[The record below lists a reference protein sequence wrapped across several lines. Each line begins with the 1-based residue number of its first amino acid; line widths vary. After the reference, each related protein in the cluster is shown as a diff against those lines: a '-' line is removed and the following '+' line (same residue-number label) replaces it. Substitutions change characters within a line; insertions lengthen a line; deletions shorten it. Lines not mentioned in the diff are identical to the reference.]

1 MIVVAGESLVDV
13 LPGRDGVADPIE
25 RVGGSPLNVAV
36 ALGRLDVPCLL
47 ITEVGDDARGA
58 AVVETVTASGC
69 EIVAAPSAGG
79 RTATATAHLDARGDA
94 AYAFD
99 LAWTLPSQE
108 LPACDALHVG
118 SLGTL
123 LDPGRTSVLDL
134 VDQAYA
140 RDVPVSY
147 DPNLRAAFV
156 EDRAQAWGDVE
167 ALAERCLLVKLSEED
182 VALLH
187 PGADPDDIARS
198 LLEGDRTELVV
209 LTRGAD
215 GATGYAG
222 GLTVPVAAP
231 PVEVVDTVGAGDAF
245 TAALLTVL
253 LESGALGGYGPGM
266 PADPE
271 TLAAVLLAATEVAAV
286 TCGRRGAQP
295 PLRAEL
301 PARWP

>member
-13 LPGRDGVADPIE
+13 LPGEPPDEI
-25 RVGGSPLNVAV
+25 VGGSPLNVAV

-47 ITEVGDDARGA
+47 ITEAGDDDRGA

-69 EIVAAPSAGG
+69 EIVAAPSSGG
-79 RTATATAHLDARGDA
+79 RTATTTAHVDEDGDAR
-94 AYAFD
+94 YSFD
-99 LAWTLPSQE
+99 LAWTLPPQE
-108 LPACDALHVG
+108 LPPCDGLHIG

-156 EDRAQAWGDVE
+156 EDPAQAWADVE
-167 ALAERCLLVKLSEED
+167 ALAERCRLVKLSEQD
-182 VALLH
+182 AALLH
-187 PGADPDDIARS
+187 PGADPGDIARS
-198 LLEGDRTELVV
+198 LLEGERTELVV
-209 LTRGAD
+209 LTRGRY
-215 GATGYAG
+215 GATGYAEH
-222 GLTVPVAAP
+222 LEVHVDAP
-231 PVEVVDTVGAGDAF
+231 AVDVVDTIGAGDAF

-266 PADPE
+266 PADE
-271 TLAAVLLAATEVAAV
+271 DTLAGLLAAANEVAAL
-286 TCGRRGAQP
+286 TCARRGAQP

-301 PARWP
+301 PQHWP